1 MVYSNMI
8 SNFSKPILQ
17 LLENA
22 GYTVIVLLQAI
33 SHTPHAWFK
42 KKEILDQMYI
52 AGVGSLFV
60 VSIVSVF
67 TGMIMGLNTGLG
79 LRDFGA
85 EGQIGLLLTIT
96 LTREMSPFMT
106 SLILAAS
113 VGSSM
118 AAEIGTMKVSE
129 EIDALEVMS
138 IDPIRYLVL
147 PRILGFSLMVPI
159 LCIYSSILGV
169 LGGGIVGNFQ
179 LGIDYRSYIQDVL
192 ERITSVPGLK
202 DLYVGLLKGYVFGLL
217 IATISCS
224 QGLRTTQ
231 GAIGV
236 GRTTRKAVVT
246 SFLMVIFFGYV
257 LTAIFYN

>member
-1 MVYSNMI
+1 MKLY
-8 SNFSKPILQ
+8 FSQKFIPYI
-17 LLENA
+17 EA
-22 GYTVIVLLQAI
+22 IGFTVLLLFRAFSQ
-33 SHTPHAWFK
+33 TPHVVFK
-42 KKEILDQMYI
+42 RKEIIEQMYI
-52 AGVGSLFV
+52 SGVGSLFV

-113 VGSSM
+113 VGSAM

-138 IDPIRYLVL
+138 INPVRYLVM
-147 PRILGFSLMVPI
+147 PRIFGFSIMVPV
-159 LCIYSSILGV
+159 LCIYSSTLGILG
-169 LGGGIVGNFQ
+169 GAIVGHFQ
-179 LGIDYRSYIQDVL
+179 LGIDILSYFQDVKD
-192 ERITSVPGLK
+192 RVSSIPGLK
-202 DLYVGLLKGYVFGLL
+202 DLYVGIFKGYVFGLL

-224 QGLRTTQ
+224 QGLRTEG

-236 GRTTRKAVVT
+236 GQTTRKAVVI
-246 SFLMVIFFGYV
+246 SFLTVIFFGYV
-257 LTAIFYN
+257 ITAIFYK

>member
-1 MVYSNMI
+1 MAPTI
-8 SNFSKPILQ
+8 EAIGF
-17 LLENA
+17 
-22 GYTVIVLLQAI
+22 TVLLLFRAFGQT
-33 SHTPHAWFK
+33 HHVFFK
-42 KKEILDQMYI
+42 WREILDQMFI

-113 VGSSM
+113 VGSAM
-118 AAEIGTMKVSE
+118 AAELGTMKVSE

-138 IDPIRYLVL
+138 IDPVRYLVM
-147 PRILGFSLMVPI
+147 PRVFGFSVMVPI
-159 LCIYSSILGV
+159 LCIYSSTLGILG
-169 LGGGIVGNFQ
+169 GAIVGHFQ
-179 LGIDYRSYIQDVL
+179 LGIDIMTYFQDVIY
-192 ERITSVPGLK
+192 RISSIPGLK
-202 DLYVGLLKGYVFGLL
+202 DLYVGVLKGYVFGLI
-217 IATISCS
+217 IATVSCS
-224 QGLRTTQ
+224 QGLRTTG

-236 GRTTRKAVVT
+236 GQTTRQAVVT

-257 LTAIFYN
+257 ITAIFYK

>member
-1 MVYSNMI
+1 MI
-8 SNFSKPILQ
+8 SKITKPISN
-17 LLENA
+17 LLEGA
-22 GYTVIVLLQAI
+22 GFTVLVLIQALLN
-33 SHTPHAWFK
+33 SHQIWFK
-42 KKEILDQMYI
+42 RKEILDQMFI

-85 EGQIGLLLTIT
+85 EGQIGLLLTIV
-96 LTREMSPFMT
+96 LTREMAPFMT

-159 LCIYSSILGV
+159 LCVYSSVLGILGGA
-169 LGGGIVGNFQ
+169 LVGNFQ
-179 LGIDYRSYIQDVL
+179 LGIEYRSYLQDVL

-236 GRTTRKAVVT
+236 GRTTRKSVVT

-257 LTAIFYN
+257 LTAIFFN

>member
-1 MVYSNMI
+1 MI
-8 SNFSKPILQ
+8 SFFKKNIVPTLDAVGF
-17 LLENA
+17 
-22 GYTVIVLLQAI
+22 TVLLLI
-33 SHTPHAWFK
+33 RTFGKSHHVFFK
-42 KKEILDQMYI
+42 RKEILEQMFI

-60 VSIVSVF
+60 VSVVSIF

-113 VGSSM
+113 VGSAM

-138 IDPIRYLVL
+138 IDPVRYLVM
-147 PRILGFSLMVPI
+147 PRIFGFSVMVPV
-159 LCIYSSILGV
+159 LCIYSSTLGILGGAV
-169 LGGGIVGNFQ
+169 IGHFQ
-179 LGIDYRSYIQDVL
+179 LGIDMISYFQDVFY
-192 ERITSVPGLK
+192 RISSIPGLK
-202 DLYVGLLKGYVFGLL
+202 DLYVGILKGYVFGL
-217 IATISCS
+217 IISTVSCS
-224 QGLRTTQ
+224 QGLRTSG

-236 GRTTRKAVVT
+236 GQTTRKAVVT
-246 SFLMVIFFGYV
+246 SFLMVIFSGYV
-257 LTAIFYN
+257 ITAVFYK